1 MSNGKRPIDFLS
13 SVVKNI
19 PPSGIRKFFDIV
31 NEMEDAISLGVGEPD
46 FVTPWHIRN
55 AGIESLKDGHTYYT
69 SNWGLKELRDEISQW
84 YFRKY
89 KIKYDPSNQVFV
101 TVGGSEAVDVTIRA
115 LIEPGDEVLI
125 PEPCFVCYKPCVNL
139 IGGVAVPIVTTAETN
154 FKLTKEA
161 LLEKITDKTKLLILS
176 YPNNPTGAIMTKEDL
191 TEIVDVL
198 KDRDIIVLSDE
209 IYSELTYSKEHYSIA
224 QFPEMK
230 DKTIVINGFSKSFA
244 MTGWR
249 LGYALGHE
257 DIISAMIKIHQY
269 AIMSAPTTSQYAAIE
284 ALKNGDEDIKHM
296 KEEYNIKRRV
306 LVDGLNKLGLE
317 CFEPLGAFY
326 VFPSIKSTNMTSS
339 EFCEELLKSEKLA
352 VIPGSAFG
360 ESGEGYVRIS
370 YAYSLNKIKKALKKI
385 ENFLIKI
392 REKQEG

>member
-1 MSNGKRPIDFLS
+1 MSNVIKQPIDFLS
-13 SVVKNI
+13 SVVKDI

-69 SNWGLKELRDEISQW
+69 SNWGLMELREEVSNF

-89 KIKYDPSNQVFV
+89 NIKYNPQDEVFI
-101 TVGGSEAVDVTIRA
+101 TVGGSEAVDATIRA
-115 LIEPGDEVLI
+115 LVEPGDEVLI
-125 PEPCFVCYKPCVNL
+125 PEPSFVCYRPCVNL
-139 IGGVAVPIVTTAETN
+139 SGGVPVPIITTAKNN
-154 FKLTKEA
+154 FKLTKED
-161 LLEKITDKTKLLILS
+161 LIENITDKTKLLILS
-176 YPNNPTGAIMTKEDL
+176 YPNNPTGAIMTREDL
-191 TEIVDVL
+191 KELVSVL
-198 KDRDIIVLSDE
+198 KDKNIMVLSDE
-209 IYSELTYSKEHYSIA
+209 IYSELTYEREHASIA

-230 DKTIVINGFSKSFA
+230 NKTIVVNGFSKSYA

-249 LGYALGHE
+249 LGYALGHK

-284 ALKNGDEDIKHM
+284 ALKYGDSDIEMM
-296 KEEYNIKRRV
+296 KKEYNIRRRV

-326 VFPSIKSTNMTSS
+326 VFPSIQSTGLTSS
-339 EFCEELLKSEKLA
+339 EFCEKLLEKEKLA

-360 ESGEGYVRIS
+360 DSGEGFVRIS
-370 YAYSLNKIKKALKKI
+370 YAYSLDKIRIALKKI
-385 ENFLIKI
+385 ESFVNSLK
-392 REKQEG
+392 K

>member
-1 MSNGKRPIDFLS
+1 MSSKTPKDFLS
-13 SVVKNI
+13 PIVANI

-46 FVTPWHIRN
+46 FVTPWHIRS
-55 AGIESLKDGHTYYT
+55 AGIESLKNGHTYYT
-69 SNWGLKELRDEISQW
+69 SNWGLKNLRDEISHW
-84 YFRKY
+84 YDRKY
-89 KIKYDPSNQVFV
+89 KIKYNSENQVFV
-101 TVGGSEAVDVTIRA
+101 TVGGSEAVDVAIRA
-115 LIEPGDEVLI
+115 LVEPGDEVLI

-139 IGGVAVPIVTTAETN
+139 IGGTAVPIVTAAEKN
-154 FKLTKEA
+154 FKLTKDA
-161 LLEKITDKTKLLILS
+161 LIENITEKTKLLILS
-176 YPNNPTGAIMTKEDL
+176 YPNNPTGAIMTREDL
-191 TEIVDVL
+191 AEIVDVL
-198 KDRDIIVLSDE
+198 KDKDIMVLSDE
-209 IYSELTYSKEHYSIA
+209 IYSELTYDNEHASIA

-230 DKTIVINGFSKSFA
+230 DKTIVINGFSKAFA

-284 ALKNGDEDIKHM
+284 ALRNGDEDIEQM
-296 KEEYNIKRRV
+296 KEEYNMRRRV

-326 VFPSIKSTNMTSS
+326 VFPSIKSTNMTSN
-339 EFCEELLKSEKLA
+339 EFCEELLRSEKLA

-370 YAYSLNKIKKALKKI
+370 YAYSLDKIRKALKKL
-385 ENFLIKI
+385 ENFLQKIKD
-392 REKQEG
+392 KQEA